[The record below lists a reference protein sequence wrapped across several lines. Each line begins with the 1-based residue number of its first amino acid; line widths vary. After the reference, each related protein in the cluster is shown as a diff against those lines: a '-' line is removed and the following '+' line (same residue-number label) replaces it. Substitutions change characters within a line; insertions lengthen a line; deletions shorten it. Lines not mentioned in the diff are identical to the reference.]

1 MPSLERYVFSGHES
15 FPCKSLWLKRG
26 YDFVFGGN
34 DFNSADAVV
43 KLGVGKNMVASIRYW
58 MKAFGLTES
67 DRLNDL
73 AGFIFSSEYGKDPF
87 VEDLG
92 TLWLLHFMLVSSKE
106 ASLYNLF
113 YSSFQRE
120 RQSFERQQV
129 VSFVR
134 RCMIED
140 GKVKVF
146 NENTVKK
153 DVGVLLQNYVQPL
166 KPQSMEDYSALLLD
180 LDLIRTLDGKQFYFN
195 MEGKRQLPE
204 DILLYAIVK
213 ESNGERNVDYDML
226 QSIGLIFC
234 LSDIELIHMLQ
245 TLQERYPSCLRY
257 SDTAGVRQLQL
268 LKAIEPMNVLRHYYD
283 NEEI

>member
-15 FPCKSLWLKRG
+15 FPCKSLWLKKG
-26 YDFVFGGN
+26 YDFVFEGN

-58 MKAFGLTES
+58 MRAFGLTET

-73 AGFIFSSEYGKDPF
+73 SGFIFSSDYGLDPF

-92 TLWLLHFMLVSSKE
+92 TLWLLHFLLVSSKE
-106 ASLYNLF
+106 ATLYNIF
-113 YSSFQRE
+113 YTSFQRE
-120 RQSFERQQV
+120 RQTFDRQQL

-134 RCMIED
+134 RCMVED
-140 GKVKVF
+140 GKLKLF

-166 KPQSMEDYSALLLD
+166 KPQSMEDYSSLLLD
-180 LDLIRTLDGKQFYFN
+180 LDLIRTPDGKQFYFN
-195 MEGKRQLPE
+195 MEGKRRLPE
-204 DILLYAIVK
+204 DILLYAIIK
-213 ESNGERNVDYDML
+213 ESNGERNVDYDKL

-234 LSDIELIHMLQ
+234 LNDIELIH
-245 TLQERYPSCLRY
+245 TLQKLQEQYPACLRY

-283 NEEI
+283 KKEI

>member
-15 FPCKSLWLKRG
+15 FPCKSLWLKKG
-26 YDFVFGGN
+26 YDFVFEGN

-58 MKAFGLTES
+58 MRAFGLTET

-73 AGFIFSSEYGKDPF
+73 SGFIFSSDYGLDPF

-92 TLWLLHFMLVSSKE
+92 TLWLLHFLLVSSKE
-106 ASLYNLF
+106 ATLYNIF
-113 YSSFQRE
+113 YTSFQRE
-120 RQSFERQQV
+120 HQTFDRQQL

-134 RCMIED
+134 RCMVED
-140 GKVKVF
+140 GKLKLF

-166 KPQSMEDYSALLLD
+166 KPQSMEDYSSLLLD

-245 TLQERYPSCLRY
+245 TLQEWYPSCLRY

>member
-15 FPCKSLWLKRG
+15 FPCKSLWLKKG

-73 AGFIFSSEYGKDPF
+73 GGFIFSSEYGKDPF